1 MRCRYCG
8 SIMSA
13 HRVELVDGHTLSDTP
28 GELGGNQDAWRAA
41 MACSA
46 CRSTGP
52 SATGA
57 SPEEALDRAVARQRQ
72 LVDRLDGQQAVGGG
86 GG

>member
-13 HRVELVDGHTLSDTP
+13 HRVELVDGHTLSGTP
-28 GELGGNQDAWRAA
+28 GEPGGNQDAWRAA

>member
-13 HRVELVDGHTLSDTP
+13 HRVELVDGHTLGDTP

-57 SPEEALDRAVARQRQ
+57 SPEEALDRAIARQQQ
-72 LVDRLDGQQAVGGG
+72 LVNRLDGRQVDAGER
-86 GG
+86 

>member
-1 MRCRYCG
+1 
-8 SIMSA
+8 
-13 HRVELVDGHTLSDTP
+13 
-28 GELGGNQDAWRAA
+28 

-57 SPEEALDRAVARQRQ
+57 SPKEALDRAIARQQQ
-72 LVDRLDGQQAVGGG
+72 LVNRLDGRQVDAGER
-86 GG
+86 